1 MEIKHEKSVVRDGIF
16 QNEIQKWSG
25 VREETVNTKLESIE
39 KSRLAKIDAEK
50 SAYDLKMMELE
61 KDRLSINN
69 KPGLG
74 GLGWVLFVI
83 SVGCVITGVI
93 AGISYGE
100 PDALLAALFYAGL
113 AVVGFLLIKRG
124 KKKANNL
131 KMYDQEINDTKAAYN
146 GKIQA
151 IDKEAASM
159 KEAESSSGK
168 DDNQAKAKQR
178 GEELVAEY
186 DMKVSEFKNR
196 IMESVTIDLGFVI
209 NPIADVLKNRYE
221 ALKLHYPK
229 WVDYE
234 VSVEYDVQSVGVG
247 YEVHDGF
254 ERLKSIQQGQ
264 VQHYMI
270 YFSDN
275 RMKSLS
281 EDSQKEGLALVLA
294 EKIDKRISQVF
305 ERENYTV
312 EYSILDSKVTIKMNI
327 ACLDHKIELKGW
339 DEGKKE
345 REWEDVSQDTPV
357 SDDSSVQYW

>member
-1 MEIKHEKSVVRDGIF
+1 MDSVKGEINMEIMHEKSVVRDRIF

-25 VREETVNTKLESIE
+25 VREEIVNTKLESIE

-83 SVGCVITGVI
+83 SVGCVIIGVY
-93 AGISYGE
+93 AWISTRD
-100 PDALLAALFYAGL
+100 PDAFLAVLFYVGL

-159 KEAESSSGK
+159 KEAENSSGK
-168 DDNQAKAKQR
+168 DDNQAKAKRR

-186 DMKVSEFKNR
+186 DMKVNEFKNR

-234 VSVEYDVQSVGVG
+234 VSVEYDVQSIGVG
-247 YEVHDGF
+247 YEVHYRF
-254 ERLKSIQQGQ
+254 
-264 VQHYMI
+264 
-270 YFSDN
+270 
-275 RMKSLS
+275 
-281 EDSQKEGLALVLA
+281 
-294 EKIDKRISQVF
+294 
-305 ERENYTV
+305 
-312 EYSILDSKVTIKMNI
+312 
-327 ACLDHKIELKGW
+327 
-339 DEGKKE
+339 
-345 REWEDVSQDTPV
+345 
-357 SDDSSVQYW
+357 

>member
-1 MEIKHEKSVVRDGIF
+1 MEIKHEKSVVRDRIF

-50 SAYDLKMMELE
+50 SAYNLKMMELE

-83 SVGCVITGVI
+83 SVGCVIIGVI
-93 AGISYGE
+93 GGHRE
-100 PDALLAALFYAGL
+100 PDALLGTLFFVGL

-131 KMYDQEINDTKAAYN
+131 KMYDQKINYTKAEYN
-146 GKIQA
+146 GKLQA
-151 IDKEAASM
+151 IDNEADSM
-159 KEAESSSGK
+159 KEAVNTSGK
-168 DDNQAKAKQR
+168 GENQANAKRR
-178 GEELVAEY
+178 GDELVAEY
-186 DMKVSEFKNR
+186 DMKVNEFKNR
-196 IMESVTIDLGFVI
+196 IMKSVTIDLGFVV

-221 ALKLHYPK
+221 ALKLNNPGVVNYA
-229 WVDYE
+229 
-234 VSVEYDVQSVGVG
+234 VSLMYHVREAGVY

-254 ERLKSIQQGQ
+254 ERQEDIKQGQ
-264 VQHYMI
+264 VQNGMI
-270 YFSDN
+270 NFSDN
-275 RMKSLS
+275 RMQNLS

-294 EKIDKRISQVF
+294 EKIDKRIKQVF
-305 ERENYTV
+305 ERESYTV
-312 EYSILDSKVTIKMNI
+312 DYSNLDSEVNIKMNI
-327 ACLDHKIELKGW
+327 ACLDNKVELKGW
-339 DEGKKE
+339 DEGKEE

>member
-1 MEIKHEKSVVRDGIF
+1 MEIKHEKSVVRDRIF

-69 KPGLG
+69 KAGLG

-83 SVGCVITGVI
+83 SVGCVIIGVY
-93 AGISYGE
+93 AWISTRDS
-100 PDALLAALFYAGL
+100 DAFLAALFYVGI

-131 KMYDQEINDTKAAYN
+131 KMYDQEISDTKAAYIE
-146 GKIQA
+146 KLQA

-186 DMKVSEFKNR
+186 DMKVNEFKNR
-196 IMESVTIDLGFVI
+196 IMESVTIDLGFVVDPVA
-209 NPIADVLKNRYE
+209 NVLKNRYE
-221 ALKLHYPK
+221 ALKLNNPGVVNYA
-229 WVDYE
+229 
-234 VSVEYDVQSVGVG
+234 VSLMYHVREAGVY

-254 ERLKSIQQGQ
+254 ERQEDIKQGQ
-264 VQHYMI
+264 VQNGMI
-270 YFSDN
+270 NFSDN
-275 RMKSLS
+275 RMQNLS

-294 EKIDKRISQVF
+294 EKIDKRIKQVF
-305 ERENYTV
+305 ERESYTV
-312 EYSILDSKVTIKMNI
+312 DYSNLDSEVNIKMNI
-327 ACLDHKIELKGW
+327 ACLDNKVELKGW

-357 SDDSSVQYW
+357 SGDSSVQYW